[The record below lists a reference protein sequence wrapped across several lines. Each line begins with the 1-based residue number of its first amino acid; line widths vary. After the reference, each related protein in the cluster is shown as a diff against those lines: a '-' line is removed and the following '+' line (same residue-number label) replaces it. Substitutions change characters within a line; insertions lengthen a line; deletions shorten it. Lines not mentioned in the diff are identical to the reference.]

1 MTPQDDLLPPCNDAK
16 TDPLSDL
23 IREIEAGCDE
33 LANAMRAVQQLGEIA
48 GAADSPAGQS
58 GASEQARRL
67 ERIMDSAMTAR
78 IAAAEAATT
87 QLAALAERFAEQT
100 PGHRK
105 PGLKKKHRRMA

>member
-1 MTPQDDLLPPCNDAK
+1 MTPQDDLLPPSNDAK

-33 LANAMRAVQQLGEIA
+33 LVNAMKAVQQLGEMVGVGDA
-48 GAADSPAGQS
+48 PAGQS
-58 GASEQARRL
+58 SASEQARRL
-67 ERIMDSAMTAR
+67 EKFMDSAMTAR

-87 QLAALAERFAEQT
+87 QLTALAERFAEQT

-105 PGLKKKHRRMA
+105 PRLKKKHRRMA